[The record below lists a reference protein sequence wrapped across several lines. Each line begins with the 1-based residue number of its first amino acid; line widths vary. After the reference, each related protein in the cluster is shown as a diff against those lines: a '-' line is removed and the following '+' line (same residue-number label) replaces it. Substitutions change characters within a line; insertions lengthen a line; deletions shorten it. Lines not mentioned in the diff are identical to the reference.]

1 MGDIESSGSCTNVKK
16 NLSISR
22 WILYAVFVL
31 AVILLV
37 FTLYPSFMGIRVE
50 EVTDGDTIILN
61 NGKEVRYIG
70 IDTPEEGEAFFGEAK
85 EANRE
90 MLRRKKIT
98 LEYDIEKR
106 DRYRRVLAYVWLD
119 SVLVNAE
126 LIKKG
131 LATVYL
137 FSPNL
142 KHRDLFIRLQKE
154 ARANRLGLWSIEVS
168 PEEYYVA
175 SKRSKR
181 FVFHRPDCE
190 WARRI
195 KQQNLLRFETRD
207 EALDLGYSPCR
218 TCKP

>member
-1 MGDIESSGSCTNVKK
+1 MKK
-16 NLSISR
+16 NPTISR

-50 EVTDGDTIILN
+50 EVTDGDSIILN
-61 NGKEVRYIG
+61 NGEAVRYIG
-70 IDTPEEGEAFFGEAK
+70 IDTPEEGEAFFVEAK

-90 MLRRKKIT
+90 MLRGKKIT

-106 DRYRRVLAYVWLD
+106 DRYRRILAYVWLD

-126 LIKKG
+126 LIKEG

-142 KHRDLFIRLQKE
+142 KYRDLFIRFQKE

-181 FVFHRPDCE
+181 FVFHRPGCE

-195 KQQNLLRFETRD
+195 KQQNLLRFETRA